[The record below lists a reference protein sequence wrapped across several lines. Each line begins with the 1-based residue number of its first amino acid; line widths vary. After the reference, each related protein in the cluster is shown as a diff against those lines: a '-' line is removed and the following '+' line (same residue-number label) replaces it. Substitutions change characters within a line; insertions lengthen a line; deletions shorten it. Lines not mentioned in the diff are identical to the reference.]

1 MRVWKKMR
9 LRMRS
14 LFDRRAVEQELDA
27 QLQFH
32 VEVQIE
38 ENRAVGMSNEE
49 VPATPPFASLELLPN
64 SQRSA
69 GTCEV

>member
-14 LFDRRAVEQELDA
+14 LFDRVPRSRSSMPNSSFTFKCKSRRTGQ
-27 QLQFH
+27 
-32 VEVQIE
+32 
-38 ENRAVGMSNEE
+38 RGCRTKK
-49 VPATPPFASLELLPN
+49 PATPPFASLEPLLN